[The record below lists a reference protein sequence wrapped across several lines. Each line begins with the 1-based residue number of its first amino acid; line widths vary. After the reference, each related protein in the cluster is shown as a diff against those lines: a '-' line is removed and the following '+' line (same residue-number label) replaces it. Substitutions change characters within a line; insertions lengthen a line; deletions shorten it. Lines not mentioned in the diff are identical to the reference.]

1 MLFRR
6 PSASGISPL
15 SKFIL
20 RFSSLSWDNMPSYGG
35 MLPESWLLWR
45 SSLLSAERLPIAGEM
60 MPVRL
65 ELERRR

>member
-1 MLFRR
+1 
-6 PSASGISPL
+6 
-15 SKFIL
+15 
-20 RFSSLSWDNMPSYGG
+20 MPSYGG

-45 SSLLSAERLPIAGEM
+45 SSLLRAERLPIAGEM